1 MIARQRANVLYP
13 RNRVYAYCV
22 ARHSCQSYQIYRLYM
37 ANNVDR
43 TAINHLLLELILQGW
58 LAPIDLGQSGDD
70 LFGSSLILVQGL
82 LQQG

>member
-1 MIARQRANVLYP
+1 
-13 RNRVYAYCV
+13 
-22 ARHSCQSYQIYRLYM
+22 M